1 MTDYTT
7 AQQMEDNIRHA
18 MTLHNVWAER
28 GVDVEVVVTKYGI
41 QTRTLDGTSL
51 AHRCHKPTGGALM
64 MADIERQ
71 ISDDLGVSVEQM
83 KGLSRKRDVCW
94 ARHEAMFRMFTEIK
108 PRPSY
113 LKIGRRFGRD
123 HTTVIHGIRSH
134 AKRMGLADPIG
145 TEAVG

>member
-1 MTDYTT
+1 MTDYTA
-7 AQQMEDNIRHA
+7 AQQMEDNIKHA
-18 MTLHNVWAER
+18 MTIQQTWAER

-51 AHRCHKPTGGALM
+51 AHRNHGTTGSGLM
-64 MADIERQ
+64 LVDIEKQ
-71 ISDDLGVSVEQM
+71 VAEDCGVSREAM
-83 KGLSRKRDVCW
+83 KGMSRKRAVAW

-113 LKIGRRFGRD
+113 KKIGNRFGRD

-134 AKRMGLADPIG
+134 ARRIGVADPIG
-145 TEAVG
+145 TEAR